1 MVQST
6 QGTLFRMKSLARAD
20 MYGQMEK
27 LMKVNGRRIR
37 CTDMV
42 YSSGRMVKSTRATS
56 QMTSVKARASLLGK
70 MAESMM
76 DSGKMANNT
85 AEVNLYQK
93 MAKRDLVN
101 GRMEERSS
109 GLIE

>member
-1 MVQST
+1 
-6 QGTLFRMKSLARAD
+6 
-20 MYGQMEK
+20 ME
-27 LMKVNGRRIR
+27 
-37 CTDMV
+37 
-42 YSSGRMVKSTRATS
+42 
-56 QMTSVKARASLLGK
+56 
-70 MAESMM
+70 ESMM

-109 GLIE
+109 GLIEYEKIRWQYTLIDILTTYNKDFV